1 MDKLNQEQINSIL
14 ETRLARLEIY
24 LQKEGHDITKF
35 DGDED
40 SAMARGNPI
49 QPPIDNRFVAEGCE
63 QFPETH

>member
-1 MDKLNQEQINSIL
+1 MF

-35 DGDED
+35 DGEAD
-40 SAMARGNPI
+40 SAMARAN

-63 QFPETH
+63 QFS